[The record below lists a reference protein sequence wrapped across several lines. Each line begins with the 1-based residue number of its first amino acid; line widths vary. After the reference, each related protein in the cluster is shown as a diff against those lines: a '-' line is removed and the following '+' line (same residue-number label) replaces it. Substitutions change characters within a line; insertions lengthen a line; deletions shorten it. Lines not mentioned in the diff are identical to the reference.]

1 MPRPLPLILRTLLRP
16 LLWVASWLLA
26 LLLLFEEWGWEQL
39 ARWLERL
46 ARLPLI
52 GWIERRIAALPPYP
66 ALLVLAV
73 PAALLLPFKLLALW
87 LIGHGQL
94 LIGLVVIIAA
104 KVIGTALVARLFM
117 LTRPTLL
124 TLPWFTRLHDRWV
137 AWKDA
142 LLARVRASPPWRVAR
157 ALRRRLRELWQ
168 QLRR

>member
-1 MPRPLPLILRTLLRP
+1 MPRLLPPILRTLLRP
-16 LLWVASWLLA
+16 LRWVASWLLA
-26 LLLLFEEWGWEQL
+26 LLLLFEEWGWEPL

-66 ALLVLAV
+66 ALLLLAV
-73 PAALLLPFKLLALW
+73 PAVLLLPVKLLALW
-87 LIGHGQL
+87 LIGRGQL
-94 LIGLVVIIAA
+94 LTGLVVIVAA

-117 LTRPTLL
+117 LTRPALL

-137 AWKDA
+137 IWKDA

-157 ALRRRLRELWQ
+157 ALRGRLRGLWR
-168 QLRR
+168 QLRQ